1 MAQRT
6 WHRGSLLTLVL
17 LGATAA
23 LAAAPGGPVL
33 VAESRSAAESRSIA
47 DYDLGYR
54 DGYNNLPHRYKG
66 SSSRRDYAEGY
77 RVGQA
82 RRQATGSAPADDD
95 YVRGYGDGL
104 NGKDDRDRD
113 SGYRAGYRAGRA
125 KHEANADRNDGRDY
139 ARGYRDGYNRF
150 RERAAVPSSNRA
162 YAAGFR
168 AGQADH
174 TGLVAGAPGRPV
186 PPIAPVSPPAT
197 ADNLVGRPSATL
209 ERDMKSLGFI
219 QLAQNKIGRESF
231 TTWQSRS
238 LNRCLRLVT
247 RAGKVQQVTDVDNA
261 NCT

>member
-1 MAQRT
+1 MAQRI
-6 WHRGSLLTLVL
+6 WHRGSMLALVL
-17 LGATAA
+17 LGATVAW
-23 LAAAPGGPVL
+23 AAAPGGPVM
-33 VAESRSAAESRSIA
+33 VAESRSVA

-54 DGYNNLPHRYKG
+54 DGYNNLPRRYQE
-66 SSSRRDYAEGY
+66 SSRRDYAEGY

-82 RRQATGSAPADDD
+82 RRQATGSAAPASDD

-113 SGYRAGYRAGRA
+113 GGYRTGYRAGRA
-125 KHEANADRNDGRDY
+125 KHEANAARPDGRDY

-174 TGLVAGAPGRPV
+174 TGLVAGSSGQPL
-186 PPIAPVSPPAT
+186 PPPPAN

-209 ERDMKSLGFI
+209 ERDMKSLGFV
-219 QLAQNKIGRESF
+219 LLGKGKVGKASV

-238 LNRCLRLVT
+238 LNKCLRIVSEN
-247 RAGKVQQVTDVDNA
+247 GKVDNVVDVDNA

>member
-1 MAQRT
+1 MAQRI

-23 LAAAPGGPVL
+23 WAAAPGGAVM
-33 VAESRSAAESRSIA
+33 VAESRNVA

-54 DGYNNLPHRYKG
+54 DGYNNLPRRYQENT
-66 SSSRRDYAEGY
+66 RRDYAEGY

-82 RRQATGSAPADDD
+82 RRQATGSAAVSED
-95 YVRGYGDGL
+95 YVRGYSDGL

-113 SGYRAGYRAGRA
+113 SGYLKGYRAGRA
-125 KHEANADRNDGRDY
+125 KHEANAARSDGRDY

-174 TGLVAGAPGRPV
+174 TGLVAGSGSGSSGQAL
-186 PPIAPVSPPAT
+186 PPPPAN
-197 ADNLVGRPSATL
+197 ADNLVGRPAAAL
-209 ERDMKSLGFI
+209 DRDMTSLGFA
-219 QLAQNKIGRESF
+219 QLGKAKVGKTTI
-231 TTWQSRS
+231 TTWQSRQM
-238 LNRCLRLVT
+238 NKCLRIT
-247 RAGKVQQVTDVDNA
+247 AHDGKVQTVTDVDNT